1 MGDTE
6 QNSVVT
12 NQPSTPG
19 RSISPAP
26 TPAQMERPSSE
37 RWGRIDAFD
46 DSLET
51 WSAYAR
57 RLTHYFNA
65 NQVPQDRKVSCLL
78 SLLGPT
84 VYGTLENL
92 IFPAL
97 PTSKQF
103 EEIVEILEN
112 HYEQKP
118 LLVHERFTF
127 WYRNQKESESI
138 KAYTCELRR
147 LSKTC
152 KLVHFLDQAL
162 RDKLVCGLRTFSI
175 QKRLLQEDDISFEKA
190 MQIAISMES
199 ADKKQPD
206 LKNRLQDLKV
216 NKVSNPQGKTKP
228 CYRCGK
234 KGHKPSDCRFKD
246 AECHNCKKTG
256 HIQSACRSKQGKGE
270 SKKKFQKSKS
280 KKVHALEEDSS
291 DSDFVSS
298 LTSVKTLNKQ
308 GSQPARVTPRVN
320 GKLINMEIDTGSPI
334 SLLSKDDYDKY
345 FKEQS

>member
-26 TPAQMERPSSE
+26 PPARMERPSSE

-57 RLTHYFNA
+57 SLTHYFNA
-65 NQVPQDRKVSCLL
+65 NQVPEDRKISCLL

-92 IFPAL
+92 IFPEL

-127 WYRNQKESESI
+127 WYRNQKESKSI
-138 KAYTCELRR
+138 KAYACELRR

-152 KLVHFLDQAL
+152 KFGTFLDQAL

-175 QKRLLQEDDISFEKA
+175 QKRLLQENDISFEKA

-206 LKNRLQDLKV
+206 LKKRLQDLKV
-216 NKVSNPQGKTKP
+216 NQVSNP
-228 CYRCGK
+228 
-234 KGHKPSDCRFKD
+234 
-246 AECHNCKKTG
+246 
-256 HIQSACRSKQGKGE
+256 
-270 SKKKFQKSKS
+270 
-280 KKVHALEEDSS
+280 
-291 DSDFVSS
+291 
-298 LTSVKTLNKQ
+298 
-308 GSQPARVTPRVN
+308 
-320 GKLINMEIDTGSPI
+320 
-334 SLLSKDDYDKY
+334 
-345 FKEQS
+345 

>member
-1 MGDTE
+1 
-6 QNSVVT
+6 
-12 NQPSTPG
+12 
-19 RSISPAP
+19 
-26 TPAQMERPSSE
+26 MERPSSE

-65 NQVPQDRKVSCLL
+65 NQVPEDRKVSCLL

-92 IFPAL
+92 IFPEL

-138 KAYTCELRR
+138 KAYACELRR

-152 KLVHFLDQAL
+152 KFGTFLDQAL

-199 ADKKQPD
+199 ADMKQPD
-206 LKNRLQDLKV
+206 LKSRMPDLKV

-228 CYRCGK
+228 CYLC
-234 KGHKPSDCRFKD
+234 
-246 AECHNCKKTG
+246 
-256 HIQSACRSKQGKGE
+256 
-270 SKKKFQKSKS
+270 
-280 KKVHALEEDSS
+280 
-291 DSDFVSS
+291 
-298 LTSVKTLNKQ
+298 
-308 GSQPARVTPRVN
+308 
-320 GKLINMEIDTGSPI
+320 
-334 SLLSKDDYDKY
+334 DDYDKY
-345 FKEQS
+345 FKGAKLKDAEVNMRAITGHKLGIMGIFDVTVE